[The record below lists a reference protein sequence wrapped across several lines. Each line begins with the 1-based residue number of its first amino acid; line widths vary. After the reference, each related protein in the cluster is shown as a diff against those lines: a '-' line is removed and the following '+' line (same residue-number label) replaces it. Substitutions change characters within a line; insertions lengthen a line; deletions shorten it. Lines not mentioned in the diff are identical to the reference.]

1 MCGKPHLEVADASAG
16 EGQHVD
22 DGPAAHVHGVAPL
35 LVVHADVVLRLVEV
49 EPGGLW
55 GRQQR
60 ALWRRAGA
68 ARSSRLAS
76 PSAGFTEAPRP
87 ILAFDYTASFGCW
100 WERAPGGSIN
110 ISQII
115 MCENVTGDVWIN
127 YTQDAHTRLQS
138 SHDSAV

>member
-1 MCGKPHLEVADASAG
+1 MG

-35 LVVHADVVLRLVEV
+35 LVVHADVVLRLMEV

-68 ARSSRLAS
+68 RRAHRSAELSARLYERCLRASSPL
-76 PSAGFTEAPRP
+76 AGFAKTPQP
-87 ILAFDYTASFGCW
+87 ILALAEMQPGCW
-100 WERAPGGSIN
+100 WKRAPGGSIN
-110 ISQII
+110 ISEII
-115 MCENVTGDVWIN
+115 MCENVTAYVWIN

>member
-1 MCGKPHLEVADASAG
+1 MG

-35 LVVHADVVLRLVEV
+35 LVVHADVVLRLMEV

-68 ARSSRLAS
+68 RRAQRSAELSARLYQRCLRASSPL
-76 PSAGFTEAPRP
+76 AGFTKTPQP
-87 ILAFDYTASFGCW
+87 ILAFDYTGSFGRNATWVLVEKGSW
-100 WERAPGGSIN
+100 WEHKYQRDN
-110 ISQII
+110 H
-115 MCENVTGDVWIN
+115 V
-127 YTQDAHTRLQS
+127 
-138 SHDSAV
+138 